1 MLLSESASLEVLRCS
16 AQDGKVAWRAKI
28 DEGFSRPISVG
39 DDVYVSTESGRLISL
54 DADSGDPKW
63 ATQLPQPLETGPGI
77 DDRANRAYVPG
88 DHSNLYLLNT
98 RDGSCLESF
107 YIGHEAGTITVPPV
121 PLLGHVFVIEN
132 AGTDYANVHV
142 LRVDESGQNLKVAQ
156 PLFRLTGNVRVAP
169 IIQGRRLIV
178 LTDRGE
184 VVVLDIEPTADREQV
199 TVAAKLPA
207 FYEQPTA
214 TQMAVGRSSMWIT
227 GTRIGRY
234 ELQINTGRVVR
245 DWSLHELDTF
255 IGEPFATDDSL
266 VHARVLRGTSAIRVT
281 AANPKTGEE
290 YWHTDVGVPISM
302 LQRSPDG
309 QGFHV
314 VTSQAALF
322 ELGRETLANGS
333 TTGPIENPGDK
344 AVGIRFENP
353 VSIDATR
360 SLMLNQVGGQAIVV
374 YDPSRKTEKLRQV
387 TLGLA
392 GAKPSGGIV
401 VAGGGLLVPLDTG
414 RVVLIDW
421 RTGKKGAPFQPDSDP
436 VGKVKWT
443 NPVTLPEDPDQVV
456 LADSRKKIYRLR
468 AGDNTRELASKEL
481 EYEFLGRLAGVGDTV
496 VGTTAGPAG
505 DFIVGFEMVSLNEK
519 FKTLLNGRAAWGP
532 IAAGNLCLI
541 QTDDSVLRAY
551 SADGTQAFEVQLPPG
566 QPVGEPLVVGKSIV
580 LAGKTGWLIAIDPGS
595 GKLLG
600 QTDLKQPISATP
612 FPAGSRFLVPG
623 AEGVVYLT
631 EIPAS

>member
-1 MLLSESASLEVLRCS
+1 MEGVEEDKSVQSIVLTTLSGRNAPDLTGEVLYLRAGGSVLAFEGENGKLRWRRYVGDAKDLPPVRLEDGSGVLLSESASLEVLRCS

-77 DDRANRAYVPG
+77 DDKANRAYVPG

-107 YIGHEAGTITVPPV
+107 YIGHEEGTINVPPV
-121 PLLGHVFVIEN
+121 PLFGHVFVIEN
-132 AGTDYANVHV
+132 AGSDYANVHV
-142 LRVDESGQNLKVAQ
+142 LSVDESGQNLKVAQ
-156 PLFRLTGNVRVAP
+156 SVFRLTGNVRVSP

-184 VVVLDIEPTADREQV
+184 VDVFDIEPTADREQV
-199 TVAAKLPA
+199 TVAAKLSA

-214 TQMAVGRSSMWIT
+214 TQMAVGRSQMWIT

-255 IGEPFATDDSL
+255 IGEPFATDDTL
-266 VHARVLRGTSAIRVT
+266 VHARILRGTSAIRVT

-302 LQRSPDG
+302 LKLAPG
-309 QGFHV
+309 GKGFHV

-344 AVGIRFENP
+344 AVGIRFANP

-360 SLMLNQVGGQAIVV
+360 SLMLNQLGGQSIIV
-374 YDPSRKTEKLRQV
+374 YDP
-387 TLGLA
+387 
-392 GAKPSGGIV
+392 
-401 VAGGGLLVPLDTG
+401 
-414 RVVLIDW
+414 
-421 RTGKKGAPFQPDSDP
+421 QP
-436 VGKVKWT
+436 
-443 NPVTLPEDPDQVV
+443 Q
-456 LADSRKKIYRLR
+456 
-468 AGDNTRELASKEL
+468 
-481 EYEFLGRLAGVGDTV
+481 
-496 VGTTAGPAG
+496 
-505 DFIVGFEMVSLNEK
+505 
-519 FKTLLNGRAAWGP
+519 
-532 IAAGNLCLI
+532 
-541 QTDDSVLRAY
+541 
-551 SADGTQAFEVQLPPG
+551 
-566 QPVGEPLVVGKSIV
+566 
-580 LAGKTGWLIAIDPGS
+580 
-595 GKLLG
+595 
-600 QTDLKQPISATP
+600 
-612 FPAGSRFLVPG
+612 
-623 AEGVVYLT
+623 
-631 EIPAS
+631 